1 MKYLIFFLVI
11 MSLSLFAQNKKNNDE
26 KGLEIQTKDWMTKIS
41 SDPEMRL
48 SMITMILDET
58 KGNKE
63 EMSNLGKTI
72 LDNPE
77 MNTIL
82 ADMMQRKTNTDN
94 MSMPSRNMM
103 GDSAK
108 TMKMSGYQP
117 LPYKK

>member
-1 MKYLIFFLVI
+1 MRYLIFFLVI
-11 MSLSLFAQNKKNNDE
+11 ISLPLFAQNKNDDK
-26 KGLEIQTKDWMTKIS
+26 KGLEIQAKDWMTKIS
-41 SDPEMRL
+41 SDPELRL
-48 SMITMILDET
+48 SMLTMILDST

-103 GDSAK
+103 GDSVK
-108 TMKMSGYQP
+108 TMKMSGYQS